1 MTQCAETTHASID
14 SCFFSVQELASL
26 KKDMKKDSAQAT
38 GSASSSYKVYLGL
51 QYKL

>member
-1 MTQCAETTHASID
+1 MTQCAETTHASND
-14 SCFFSVQELASL
+14 SVQELASL
-26 KKDMKKDSAQAT
+26 KKDMKKESAQAT